1 MFNYETPNYQL
12 IKTDN
17 PFEIRIYENF
27 YMVEYD
33 NENDPNIN
41 NGFGTLFRYIS
52 SDNTENQ
59 KISMTIPVI
68 EEMTDDRLKMAF
80 VVPKKHWDKIPKPN
94 NPNLSIKEFKKGIFA
109 VIKYSGFSNKN
120 KEKEKLKTLEAWI
133 EENNYNKASN
143 AMLAFYNPPIT
154 PPMFRRNEIM
164 IRVEEK

>member
-1 MFNYETPNYQL
+1 MFNYETPYYEV

-17 PFEIRIYENF
+17 PIEIRLYENF

-33 NENDPNIN
+33 NKNDPNIN

-68 EEMTDDRLKMAF
+68 EEMKDDRLKMAF
-80 VVPKKHWDKIPKPN
+80 VVPKEHWEKIPKPN
-94 NPNLSIKEFKKGIFA
+94 NPNLSIKEFEKGYFA

-120 KEKEKLKTLEAWI
+120 KEKDKLEKLEDWI
-133 EENNYNKASN
+133 AKNDYSKVSN
-143 AMLAFYNPPIT
+143 PMLAFYNPPIT